1 MNYMFKR
8 RCNKEFIKRLE
19 LDKFKM
25 KITTKSNSAT
35 TVTMTT
41 TSSNTPNTNQETNE
55 VMEHTGEGNHRHTP
69 LMQ

>member
-55 VMEHTGEGNHRHTP
+55 VMDR
-69 LMQ
+69 